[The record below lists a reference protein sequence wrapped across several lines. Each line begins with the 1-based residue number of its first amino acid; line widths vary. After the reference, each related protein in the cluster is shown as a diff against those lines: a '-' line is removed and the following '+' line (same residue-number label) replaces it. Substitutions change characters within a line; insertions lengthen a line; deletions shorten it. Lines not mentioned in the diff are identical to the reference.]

1 MKKPNTPLIA
11 AAGTVLGIVLYLI
24 GKLIMEIG
32 GNLIAGIAA
41 VLTGI
46 LFFKGRDK
54 ITRT

>member
-11 AAGTVLGIVLYLI
+11 AADTVLGIVLYLI